1 MRLSGYDVHKQKQ
14 PPFSVFHFLRVSSMA
29 RNGIPGISFSL
40 KRALGLTAL
49 RQKAA
54 KALKVPTTSRCLRP
68 EAVLSE

>member
-1 MRLSGYDVHKQKQ
+1 
-14 PPFSVFHFLRVSSMA
+14 MA

-54 KALKVPTTSRCLRP
+54 KALKVPSTRSGLERMIGRTIINLF
-68 EAVLSE
+68 VKKK